1 MSNLALG
8 YTSDLRTP
16 ITHVGRVV
24 QNARIDDYEYTSR
37 KYVNNTNGNNHSE
50 EGSCRV
56 TWGGDQVL
64 GNGELMHV
72 SRFSVL
78 LKKKSDSFIANWN
91 GDTDLRV
98 FDNTNCMQQEFKM
111 PPLVQYELQTAI
123 RDAENTVWTLTALVE
138 MHNLEFAGI
147 AATDGSQVGYDPRAL
162 GGEPREIVSQFG
174 GLTTIINTG
183 KDPIK
188 AGDCVVW
195 CLDGDHVAKS
205 HATMSNGFSGHLLQ
219 PRQLGRPSTHQ
230 AQYAKKNGLPRNKQM
245 ICVRSLQAELDDD
258 KFKAFCRAPID
269 ACQALGGDRHSADAM
284 AEYQNRCMFPYHK
297 VIGRAMSGADQGKPF
312 DILLGNYS
320 A

>member
-37 KYVNNTNGNNHSE
+37 KYQKNNANPTDAE
-50 EGSCRV
+50 
-56 TWGGDQVL
+56 TLQWGGDHVL
-64 GNGELMHV
+64 GNGELMHI
-72 SRFSVL
+72 SRFSLL
-78 LKKKSDSFIANWN
+78 LKNKSDSFIANWN

-98 FDNTNCMQQEFKM
+98 FDCSNQMQSVIKYNSYS
-111 PPLVQYELQTAI
+111 LLRDELSRFPNDKLWT
-123 RDAENTVWTLTALVE
+123 TVALTE
-138 MHNLEFAGI
+138 MQKLEFGGI
-147 AATDGSQVGYDPRAL
+147 AATDGAQTGYDPRAM

-183 KDPIK
+183 LDPIK

-195 CLDGDHVAKS
+195 YLPRKHMGGGSEKEKS
-205 HATMSNGFSGHLLQ
+205 HKHTY
-219 PRQLGRPSTHQ
+219 PR
-230 AQYAKKNGLPRNKQM
+230 KNGLPANKQV
-245 ICVRSLQAELDDD
+245 IGVRSLQNELDDD
-258 KFKAFCRAPID
+258 HFKRFCANPINTCM
-269 ACQALGGDRHSADAM
+269 AMSVQEQQPQAAM
-284 AEYQNRCMFPYHK
+284 EEYQTRCMFPYHK
-297 VIGRAMSGADQGKPF
+297 VIGRAMSGAAPDKPF